1 MGDLTKERKDDLIK
15 KKEVRCLWP
24 LLLISNNLILPHY
37 QDKHHELKV
46 LRDMTKED
54 LWRKDL
60 TEFLEKL
67 EEVERK
73 GEQVELRLEDELC
86 SVKSRLAAKEE
97 VGRLLKTSSLIVF
110 TGTC

>member
-1 MGDLTKERKDDLIK
+1 MEK
-15 KKEVRCLWP
+15 
-24 LLLISNNLILPHY
+24 
-37 QDKHHELKV
+37 
-46 LRDMTKED
+46 
-54 LWRKDL
+54 
-60 TEFLEKL
+60 KL

-97 VGRLLKTSSLIVF
+97 VGRLLKTSSRIVF

>member
-1 MGDLTKERKDDLIK
+1 MR
-15 KKEVRCLWP
+15 
-24 LLLISNNLILPHY
+24 LLEE
-37 QDKHHELKV
+37 QT
-46 LRDMTKED
+46 R
-54 LWRKDL
+54 
-60 TEFLEKL
+60 LEKKL

-97 VGRLLKTSSLIVF
+97 VGRLLKTSSRIVF

>member
-1 MGDLTKERKDDLIK
+1 MR
-15 KKEVRCLWP
+15 
-24 LLLISNNLILPHY
+24 LLEE
-37 QDKHHELKV
+37 QT
-46 LRDMTKED
+46 R
-54 LWRKDL
+54 
-60 TEFLEKL
+60 LEKKI

-86 SVKSRLAAKEE
+86 SVRSRLAAKEE

>member
-1 MGDLTKERKDDLIK
+1 MEEQTR
-15 KKEVRCLWP
+15 
-24 LLLISNNLILPHY
+24 
-37 QDKHHELKV
+37 
-46 LRDMTKED
+46 
-54 LWRKDL
+54 
-60 TEFLEKL
+60 LEKKI

-86 SVKSRLAAKEE
+86 SVRSKLAAKEE